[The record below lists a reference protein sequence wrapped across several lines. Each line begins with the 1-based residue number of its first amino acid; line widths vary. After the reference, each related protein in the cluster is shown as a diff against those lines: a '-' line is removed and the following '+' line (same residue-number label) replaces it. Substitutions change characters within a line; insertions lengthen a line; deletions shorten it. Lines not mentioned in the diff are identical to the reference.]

1 MIDIKSYYLNCVF
14 WVYLSSVVVKLVI
27 FSPCFSISLKYLG
40 IESFGLVVGVSS
52 TIDTIGVFS
61 PVILPCASVRGP
73 GVSNLLARF
82 TFSPLFGK
90 YETLHLVQN
99 HSSFCA
105 SNSVRLQL
113 HRLQNSFEFGGYET
127 EESFILMATKS
138 LLLFGGCS
146 EDIG

>member
-1 MIDIKSYYLNCVF
+1 MF

-40 IESFGLVVGVSS
+40 IESFGLGVSS
-52 TIDTIGVFS
+52 TIDIKGILS

-90 YETLHLVQN
+90 YEMLHLVQN
-99 HSSFCA
+99 HSSLSA

-113 HRLQNSFEFGGYET
+113 QRLQNNFELGGYET
-127 EESFILMATKS
+127 EESFILIATKS
-138 LLLFGGCS
+138 LWLFGS
-146 EDIG
+146 EDMVGYALLLL